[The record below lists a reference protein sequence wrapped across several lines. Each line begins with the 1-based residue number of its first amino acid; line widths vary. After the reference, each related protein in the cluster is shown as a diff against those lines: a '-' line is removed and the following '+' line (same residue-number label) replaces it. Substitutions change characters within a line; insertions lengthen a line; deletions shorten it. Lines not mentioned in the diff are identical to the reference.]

1 MISQRQTLNTPNIIG
16 IINAY
21 QSIDRSINQL
31 INQWENK
38 KRQKLKVKH
47 ATQQEHLKTGTHV
60 CAFVNK
66 MNYFAK
72 AKSPHLHVVLPKR
85 IERLPTSG
93 VDEIS
98 VVLNLAIPLCY
109 NWTPNNSNLQAAIF
123 YFFLKYNFEWIT
135 SHLFWNDFFLESL
148 NNYQIPTLNMQGTI
162 QFIQL
167 SMCNSETW

>member
-21 QSIDRSINQL
+21 QSINQSINQSS
-31 INQWENK
+31 NQSMRK
-38 KRQKLKVKH
+38 QKRQKLKVKH
-47 ATQQEHLKTGTHV
+47 ATQQEHLKTWTHV

-85 IERLPTSG
+85 IERFPSSG

-109 NWTPNNSNLQAAIF
+109 N
-123 YFFLKYNFEWIT
+123 
-135 SHLFWNDFFLESL
+135 
-148 NNYQIPTLNMQGTI
+148 
-162 QFIQL
+162 
-167 SMCNSETW
+167 